1 MYLELIIFC
10 LVSQFLWDGANYM
23 CTKAE
28 KAQIH
33 KWVWSTNGPVNGLRS
48 LKPNFSPL
56 PPPFQ
61 MPVEAYFSKQYPQC
75 FLTQKHRT
83 LLDNLTTLLS
93 HVKTSR
99 IILTLF
105 LISHI
110 LASNARIQI
119 SHCSRCR
126 GKEACQRVV
135 KHLISSCCC
144 SLTIA
149 VQLKIK
155 TKSKSELILAADCIL
170 CFSLC
175 KL

>member
-1 MYLELIIFC
+1 M
-10 LVSQFLWDGANYM
+10 
-23 CTKAE
+23 
-28 KAQIH
+28 
-33 KWVWSTNGPVNGLRS
+33 WSTNGPVNGLRS

>member
-1 MYLELIIFC
+1 
-10 LVSQFLWDGANYM
+10 M
-23 CTKAE
+23 CSKAE

-33 KWVWSTNGPVNGLRS
+33 KQVWSTNGPVNGLRS

-61 MPVEAYFSKQYPQC
+61 MPVEAYFSQQYSHC

-93 HVKTSR
+93 HVKTAR

-105 LISHI
+105 LISYI
-110 LASNARIQI
+110 LASNTAKIQI

-135 KHLISSCCC
+135 KHLITSCCC
-144 SLTIA
+144 SLTI
-149 VQLKIK
+149 VVHLKIK
-155 TKSKSELILAADCIL
+155 PKSKSELILAADCIL
-170 CFSLC
+170 CFSPC

>member
-10 LVSQFLWDGANYM
+10 LVSQLLWDGANYM
-23 CTKAE
+23 CNNAE

-48 LKPNFSPL
+48 LKSHFSPL

-61 MPVEAYFSKQYPQC
+61 MPVEAYFSKQYPHC
-75 FLTQKHRT
+75 DLTQKHRT
-83 LLDNLTTLLS
+83 LLDDLTTLLS
-93 HVKTSR
+93 HVKTAR

-105 LISHI
+105 LISQI

-119 SHCSRCR
+119 SHCCRRR

-135 KHLISSCCC
+135 KHLISACCC
-144 SLTIA
+144 GVT
-149 VQLKIK
+149 VVVHLKIK
-155 TKSKSELILAADCIL
+155 PKTKKWIDFSSRLYSLFFSK
-170 CFSLC
+170 
-175 KL
+175 